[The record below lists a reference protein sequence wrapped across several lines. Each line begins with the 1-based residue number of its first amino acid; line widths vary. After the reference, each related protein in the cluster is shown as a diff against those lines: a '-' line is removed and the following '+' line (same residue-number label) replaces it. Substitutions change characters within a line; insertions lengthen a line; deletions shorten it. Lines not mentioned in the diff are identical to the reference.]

1 MAPTRKHVVVS
12 GRVQGVFFRDS
23 VRRLA
28 AEQGVAGWV
37 RNTWDGTVEAVF
49 EGEPD
54 AVERLVEFC
63 REGPSGARVE
73 DVEVSAEPPEGLV
86 GFRVTG

>member
-1 MAPTRKHVVVS
+1 MAPVRTHVVVS

-28 AEQGVAGWV
+28 EQLGVAGWV
-37 RNTWDGTVEAVF
+37 RNTWEGTLEAVF

-54 AVERLVEFC
+54 AVAQLVEFC

-73 DVEVSAEPPEGLV
+73 DVDTRAEPPESLS